1 MRHEVHFFVSK
12 KGIRLLHDNK
22 KNILIVYEGL
32 KVFNFSYTVMFLY
45 VLFCN
50 AYCSTSPKVTA

>member
-12 KGIRLLHDNK
+12 KGIRLLHDNTITK

-32 KVFNFSYTVMFLY
+32 KVFKFSYTVSF
-45 VLFCN
+45 
-50 AYCSTSPKVTA
+50 PKIG

>member
-22 KNILIVYEGL
+22 KKNILIVYEGL
-32 KVFNFSYTVMFLY
+32 KAFNFSYTVMFL
-45 VLFCN
+45 
-50 AYCSTSPKVTA
+50 